1 MKKFSVLL
9 LLAAISLFGCRSRS
23 SSYGPVTYKVT
34 GLGAVTVTP
43 TQSGEVMVN
52 FAKISTIATS
62 ETITLSLSG
71 LPAGITAAVNP
82 KTGTVPFSTSIVLT
96 DSAGMAVAGTYTVN
110 LLVHSNTSGDN
121 SYSFTLTINGG
132 GNNNSCDIAG
142 LYANSTAACAVNGS
156 YDYVETVMNDSMMA
170 NKIIFKNFAS
180 YGYPVYGMVNCATNT
195 ITIPSQSLPNF
206 ITVSGSGTFSSNDSV
221 KAVSVSYTTMTQDS
235 IMTSCQ
241 FSLIQ

>member
-23 SSYGPVTYKVT
+23 SSYGPVTYKIT
-34 GLGAVTVTP
+34 GLGTVTVTP
-43 TQSGEVMVN
+43 TQSGELALN
-52 FAKISTIATS
+52 FAKITTIATS

-71 LPAGITAAVNP
+71 LPVGVTAAINP
-82 KTGTVPFSTSIVLT
+82 KTGTVPFTSSIVLT
-96 DSAGMAVAGTYTVN
+96 DSSAMAVAGTYTVN
-110 LLVHSNTSGDN
+110 LMVHSSSSGDK
-121 SYSFTLTINGG
+121 SYSFTLTVSGG
-132 GNNNSCDIAG
+132 GNNNSCDISG
-142 LYANSTAACAVNGS
+142 LYSNSTAACAVNGS
-156 YDYVETVMNDSMMA
+156 YDYVETVMNDSMTA
-170 NKIIFKNFAS
+170 NKVIFKNFAS

-195 ITIPSQSLPNF
+195 ITIPTQSLPNF
-206 ITVSGSGTFSSNDSV
+206 LTVSGSGTFTSNDSV